1 MFFDLG
7 VAHRLHCPCI
17 MEPRTRVLVVGAGPV
32 GLLTALVLRR
42 AGIEVTV
49 VDEHEPTSIRSFA
62 IVLHPRTVALLAEVG
77 VVEPLVWRGRSFR
90 HLAVFA
96 DRERRA
102 LLEVPSAGEFAEGA
116 LTLPQ
121 DVLRKAL
128 EAALAGAGVEVS
140 YRQRLVA
147 MEPSATLVRAR
158 LVRRVRATAGGVVE
172 WHDAEETCVTADFAI
187 GADGHAS
194 TVRRLLAIPLVESGS
209 PRTFTF
215 FDVPH
220 APPAGAA
227 VELAFDTL
235 ASAAYPLHGGH
246 TRYTFELE
254 HVPPGP
260 LGTRELEALRRE
272 HMPWLPPAPAS
283 IEWSA
288 TRTFRS
294 GMAESFGRERVWL
307 AGDAAHATCPLGAQ
321 SLNIGLREARELAEC
336 VVACLDGQPLQHLER
351 HYATQRRLEWR
362 RLLGLDG
369 APMLGARTPHFAT
382 RHFRQLLGALPA
394 SGDEL
399 DDLLGQLGITLL

>member
-1 MFFDLG
+1 
-7 VAHRLHCPCI
+7 
-17 MEPRTRVLVVGAGPV
+17 MEPSTRVLVVGAGPV

-42 AGIEVTV
+42 AGVEVSV
-49 VDEHEPTSIRSFA
+49 VDEHERTSVRSFA

-90 HLAVFA
+90 HVAVFA

-140 YRQRLVA
+140 YRKRLVA
-147 MEPSATLVRAR
+147 LESAGTNVRAR

-172 WHDAEETCVTADFAI
+172 WHDAEETCVTADFVV
-187 GADGHAS
+187 GADGHDS
-194 TVRRLLAIPLVESGS
+194 TVRRLLGIPLVEYGA
-209 PRTFTF
+209 PRAFVF

-227 VELAFDTL
+227 VELAFDAL

-254 HVPPGP
+254 RLPTGL
-260 LGTRELEALRRE
+260 LGARELEALRRE
-272 HMPWLPPAPAS
+272 HMPWLPAAPAS
-283 IEWSA
+283 VEWSA

-294 GMAESFGRERVWL
+294 AMAESVGRERVWL
-307 AGDAAHATCPLGAQ
+307 VGDAAHATCPLGAQ
-321 SLNIGLREARELAEC
+321 SLNIGLREARELAHSLA
-336 VVACLDGQPLQHLER
+336 ACLGGQPLQHVER
-351 HYATQRRLEWR
+351 HYAAQRRLEWR

-369 APMLGARTPHFAT
+369 APMLGARTPHWAAQ
-382 RHFRQLLGALPA
+382 HFRQLLGALPA
-394 SGDEL
+394 SGDDL

>member
-1 MFFDLG
+1 
-7 VAHRLHCPCI
+7 
-17 MEPRTRVLVVGAGPV
+17 MERSTRVLVVGAGPV
-32 GLLTALVLRR
+32 GLLTALFLRR
-42 AGIEVTV
+42 AGIDVAV
-49 VDEHEPTSIRSFA
+49 VDEHEHTSIRSFA

-90 HLAVFA
+90 HVAVFA
-96 DRERRA
+96 DHERRA

-128 EAALAGAGVEVS
+128 EAALAGAGVEVA

-147 MEPSATLVRAR
+147 LEPNSTAVKAR
-158 LVRRVRATAGGVVE
+158 LVRRVRATSGGVVE
-172 WHDAEETCVTADFAI
+172 WHDAEETSVSAEFVV
-187 GADGHAS
+187 GADGHES
-194 TVRRLLAIPLVESGS
+194 TVRRLVDIPLVEFGS
-209 PRTFTF
+209 RRTFAF

-220 APPAGAA
+220 PPPAGAA

-254 HVPPGP
+254 HVPPGT
-260 LGTRELEALRRE
+260 LGARELEALRRE
-272 HMPWLPPAPAS
+272 HMPWQAPTPATV
-283 IEWSA
+283 EWSA

-294 GMAESFGRERVWL
+294 AMVASLGQGRVWL
-307 AGDAAHATCPLGAQ
+307 VGDAAHSTGPLGAQ
-321 SLNIGLREARELAEC
+321 SLNIGLREARELSGSLA
-336 VVACLDGQPLQHLER
+336 ACLAGEPRQHLER
-351 HYATQRRLEWR
+351 HYAAQRRLEWR

-369 APMLGARTPHFAT
+369 APMLGARTPHWAAH
-382 RHFRQLLGALPA
+382 HFQQLLGALPA
-394 SGDEL
+394 SGDDL